1 MKKIDIYFI
10 NSINEDCCVIDIK
23 VDSVK
28 VNLYI
33 GDLSNYKLL
42 KELDKVNKLLSI
54 YSNLKRINIIFDKN
68 IDENKILSLLTKL
81 HDIMYKYYNNTN
93 EIKLYNVT
101 EKVNLFMQELTN
113 YKNIVMDPNK
123 TPTSYL
129 KWILSNIPSNYMYNL
144 FESSDEFPLLKCVA
158 IGSDKPFYF
167 LHIYPNKINQDK
179 KDIFLVGKAVT
190 YDSGGLNLKSD
201 GMNEM
206 KIDMIGSA
214 ILIAVLRILSESKNN
229 INILIP
235 IVENMIGPHATKPGS
250 VVKSKLGKNVEIT
263 NIDAEGRLCLA
274 DCFEYVESKL
284 VKDRTNSIMIDIAT
298 LTGNTMAITCCV
310 SGISMSNNMGSLYN
324 KEIIKIGEK
333 IGEYVDYLKLH
344 EEYNDMLK
352 SNVADL
358 KNINEKTRA
367 GCIVGG
373 VFLNN
378 FVKNIPW
385 IHLDVANVTYKNE
398 MVTSYGVNLLYQFL
412 QKID

>member
-1 MKKIDIYFI
+1 MKKIDISFI
-10 NSINEDCCVIDIK
+10 NSINEENFMIEMKEECIK
-23 VDSVK
+23 IKIYVGELCSYEL
-28 VNLYI
+28 VN
-33 GDLSNYKLL
+33 
-42 KELDKVNKLLSI
+42 ELNKVNKMLSI
-54 YSNLKRINIIFDKN
+54 YSKINRTNIIFDKSM
-68 IDENKILSLLTKL
+68 DENKIISILTKL
-81 HDIMYKYYNNTN
+81 HDIIYKYYNNMN

-101 EKVNLFMQELTN
+101 ENVNLFMQELTN

-123 TPTSYL
+123 TTTSYL
-129 KWILSNIPSNYMYNL
+129 KWILSNIPSNYTYKL
-144 FESSDEFPLLKCVA
+144 FDSSDEFPLLKCVA
-158 IGSDKPFYF
+158 IGSEKPFYF
-167 LHIYPNKINQDK
+167 LHIYPKQINEK
-179 KDIFLVGKAVT
+179 RKDIFLVGKAIT

-235 IVENMIGPHATKPGS
+235 IAENMIGPNATKPGS
-250 VVKSKLGKNVEIT
+250 VIKSRLGKNVEIT

-274 DCFEYVESKL
+274 DCFEYVENKL
-284 VKDRTNSIMIDIAT
+284 LRDRTNSIMIDIAT

-310 SGISMSNNMGSLYN
+310 SGISMSNNIGSFYN
-324 KEIIKIGEK
+324 KELIKVGEK

-344 EEYNDMLK
+344 REYNDMLK
-352 SNVADL
+352 SNVADI

-373 VFLNN
+373 IFLNY

-385 IHLDVANVTYKNE
+385 IHLDVANVTYKND
-398 MVTSYGVNLLYQFL
+398 MVTSYGINLLYQFL
-412 QKID
+412 KKID